1 MTSPA
6 ATSPA
11 PLVTREALA
20 AFTQRLVDHFA
31 PEQVILFGTQ
41 ARGEAGSTQDTLW
54 ALAEAAPLRDCLRRW
69 FDSLGVVE
77 PQEVYG

>member
-1 MTSPA
+1 
-6 ATSPA
+6 
-11 PLVTREALA
+11 VE
-20 AFTQRLVDHFA
+20 HFA
-31 PEQVILFGTQ
+31 PEQVILFGSQ